1 MALRKNFKCEYSH
14 LQNAPTPSKEL
25 KAELVRGL
33 RGEPFNLVFP
43 GSYFLDY
50 DVYRNAQLWLPQ
62 INVLLSNEVRDYVN
76 DSEFIVSQH
85 FATTQSWMP
94 LLSKKKM
101 YHELANDKSQH
112 PSDFIILIYCM
123 KLLMWWPPAHD
134 GSAKRDGRTTAY
146 LRATQLLFEAE
157 GAGVLTLQLLQA
169 KLLVCLY
176 ELGHSIYPAAY
187 LSVGACA
194 RYGMALGIDK
204 TNEDFQRDLATDP
217 IDLEEMRRC
226 WWAVI
231 IIDRLANLLFANF
244 SVKLCP
250 YNAPTLALQCD
261 FQRILDPDTWFLK
274 TALSLSDP
282 KQIASRQVK
291 YL

>member
-1 MALRKNFKCEYSH
+1 MAPRKNIKCEYSN
-14 LQNAPTPSKEL
+14 LQNAATLSKEL
-25 KAELVRGL
+25 KAGLLRGL
-33 RGEPFNLVFP
+33 RGEPFDSVFP

-50 DVYRNAQLWLPQ
+50 NVYRNAQLWLPQ
-62 INVLLSNEVRDYVN
+62 INVLLSSEVRGYVN

-94 LLSKKKM
+94 LLSKKKI
-101 YHELANDKSQH
+101 YQELANDPSQH
-112 PSDFIILIYCM
+112 PSDFIILLYCM

-134 GSAKRDGRTTAY
+134 GSAKRDGRTAAHSTAT
-146 LRATQLLFEAE
+146 RLLHEAE
-157 GAGVLTLQLLQA
+157 CTGILTLQLLQA

-204 TNEDFQRDLATDP
+204 TNEAFQRDLTTDP
-217 IDLEEMRRC
+217 MDLEEMRRC

-231 IIDRLANLLFANF
+231 IIDRLAKSSVCKISPPNF
-244 SVKLCP
+244 TATMLPRIV
-250 YNAPTLALQCD
+250 LQ
-261 FQRILDPDTWFLK
+261 
-274 TALSLSDP
+274 
-282 KQIASRQVK
+282 
-291 YL
+291 